1 MSPELARL
9 ALTFLARTQIQ
20 GSEAPAMMQVVQALQ
35 MVAMPQPPATPPAAP
50 ADPGAAKS

>member
-20 GSEAPAMMQVVQALQ
+20 GSEAPAMMQVMQALQ
-35 MVAMPQPPATPPAAP
+35 MVAMPPATPPTAP